1 MNTRRIGRR
10 EAGIFISTALIFL
23 ILTYISNTLLAAY
36 DVTSVRPSAAMN
48 PVLGIAFGWP
58 AILGCAM
65 ANFASDIISG
75 YGITVAFLGFIPQ
88 IIYGAVPYYV
98 WNYFARCASNRT
110 RLDSP
115 TKTVAF
121 GLLMAVD
128 SAIIGLAVGAI
139 NFYVAGFNFAESAFF
154 AFLNDF
160 CMCLIFGLPLMV
172 VLDWVYSRFTH
183 KGRRGLS
190 VNETVIAWTAL
201 AQFLIAVVIIIVNI
215 LSARN
220 SRVALLW
227 GNIFTYIGYVI
238 MGVMFISLIIL
249 CYLRYLKKKNEG
261 LRVFDRPSGTIY
273 ADEKRKLEFTSYPG
287 KALKYRIKS
296 ASLGS
301 AYEDIKKPMKPT
313 YRTAWRISL
322 SCQKG
327 CPMKC
332 KFCDCPAYGFFGNAT
347 KDDLKYQ
354 IETIIN
360 HNGSAIT
367 NRMEVDFSRM
377 GEPSLNPDLL
387 PFLESDLQN
396 LIRQKVEAEIIYP
409 TVSTMMPAKAE
420 VKDFL
425 KDYCRIK
432 NETYAGDADL
442 KISLNST
449 DEDLRRTMYGKAS
462 MSLEEI
468 AAIANDLPTPKGR
481 KYALTFALT
490 KDSLIDARRINSLFD
505 KSKFLIELSPIHQ
518 TFNASDNGFDIT
530 TEYTDSAVY
539 EPFEKAFAELG
550 WEVEVYLDP
559 GEEDADALTSG
570 HLLLPNI
577 REKIN
582 KRPSRKKRIGMIV
595 AIEMDAIFEHYKTW
609 KELPSP
615 PGFNLYLVERDTYD
629 IYILQAGMGVIA
641 ASSGVQYLIA
651 KCNVSYIVNFGVV
664 GGLTADMKTMKVC
677 LVDRVVHYKYDCSEF
692 MDLAIGQV
700 DGHDSIYLPTSESLV
715 KSALSAME
723 GLSLVTCCSGDKFIS
738 TMEEKQYLH
747 DTFGGDICDME
758 SAGIVLTCEANGVRC
773 LLMKAV
779 SDGLADGAEGFY
791 AELKNASLKC
801 LVATDAIME
810 HLAEIE
816 S

>member
-1 MNTRRIGRR
+1 MI
-10 EAGIFISTALIFL
+10 
-23 ILTYISNTLLAAY
+23 
-36 DVTSVRPSAAMN
+36 
-48 PVLGIAFGWP
+48 
-58 AILGCAM
+58 
-65 ANFASDIISG
+65 
-75 YGITVAFLGFIPQ
+75 
-88 IIYGAVPYYV
+88 
-98 WNYFARCASNRT
+98 
-110 RLDSP
+110 
-115 TKTVAF
+115 F

-128 SAIIGLAVGAI
+128 SAIIGLAVGTI

-172 VLDWVYSRFTH
+172 ALDWVYSRFTH

-201 AQFLIAVVIIIVNI
+201 VQFLIALVIIIANL
-215 LSARN
+215 LSARY
-220 SRVALLW
+220 SRVDLLW

-261 LRVFDRPSGTIY
+261 LRIFDRPCGTIY
-273 ADEKRKLEFTSYPG
+273 VDEKRRLEFTSFPG
-287 KALKYRIKS
+287 KEVKNQ
-296 ASLGS
+296 
-301 AYEDIKKPMKPT
+301 KPMKPT

-332 KFCDCPAYGFFGNAT
+332 NFCDCPAYGFFGNAT
-347 KDDLKYQ
+347 ADDLRYQ
-354 IETIIN
+354 LETILN
-360 HNGSAIT
+360 HNGGSKT

-396 LIRQKVEAEIIYP
+396 LIRQKVEAETIYP
-409 TVSTMMPAKAE
+409 SLSTMMPANADLKA
-420 VKDFL
+420 FL

-432 NETYAGDADL
+432 NEVYAGDADL

-449 DEDLRRTMYGKAS
+449 DEDLRRTMYAGAAL
-462 MSLEEI
+462 SLEEI
-468 AAIANDLPTPKGR
+468 AAIANDLPAPKGR

-490 KDSLIDARRINSLFD
+490 KDSIIDARRIDGLFD
-505 KSKFLIELSPIHQ
+505 KSKFLIELSPVHQ

-530 TEYTDSAVY
+530 TEYKDSSVY
-539 EPFEKAFAELG
+539 EPFEKAFSDLG
-550 WEVEVYLDP
+550 WEVEVYPDSK
-559 GEEDADALTSG
+559 EEDADALTSG

-577 REKIN
+577 REKIST
-582 KRPSRKKRIGMIV
+582 RPSKKKRIGMIV

-692 MDLAIGQV
+692 LDLAIGQV

-715 KSALSAME
+715 KIALSAME
-723 GLSLVTCCSGDKFIS
+723 GLPLVTCCSGDKFIS

-779 SDGLADGAEGFY
+779 SDGLADGAEGFF
-791 AELKNASLKC
+791 AELKAASLKC
-801 LVATDAIME
+801 LVATDAIMK